1 MYASYLNFKII
12 YWRTFQKVHFGCSPK
27 SHITNI
33 VTEIN
38 YDIFFIF
45 LPTFDIMPI
54 FSFSLYLNSFLIYFY
69 MWVRSSRPAF
79 WYCHFLMN
87 FKQMAE
93 LFFFPRKEHLLLSWK
108 KKRERK
114 ERKKNTTL
122 PNLSVLLAN
131 NSQCIDSTNY
141 PHLRH
146 SVQTHLAQKK
156 CPPDLITNY
165 DV

>member
-33 VTEIN
+33 LTEIN
-38 YDIFFIF
+38 YDIFLFF

-54 FSFSLYLNSFLIYFY
+54 FSFSLYLNSFLIYIY
-69 MWVRSSRPAF
+69 MWVRSGRPAF

-93 LFFFPRKEHLLLSWK
+93 LVFFFQ
-108 KKRERK
+108 ERSIHINISA
-114 ERKKNTTL
+114 EFIFAFTMWVNVTEKNTCTCTL
-122 PNLSVLLAN
+122 GRIPNDILLNLLAFIVTFN
-131 NSQCIDSTNY
+131 WCSGC
-141 PHLRH
+141 
-146 SVQTHLAQKK
+146 
-156 CPPDLITNY
+156 CLIHT
-165 DV
+165 

>member
-33 VTEIN
+33 LTEIN
-38 YDIFFIF
+38 YDIFFYF

-69 MWVRSSRPAF
+69 MWVRSGRPAF
-79 WYCHFLMN
+79 WFCHFLMN

-93 LFFFPRKEHLLLSWK
+93 FQSLWMCVSWPCVDINLH
-108 KKRERK
+108 RLWFE
-114 ERKKNTTL
+114 
-122 PNLSVLLAN
+122 PQYFLSVGTGHFIYNRVLMLQAIPLV
-131 NSQCIDSTNY
+131 QWRCWGAI
-141 PHLRH
+141 HL
-146 SVQTHLAQKK
+146 
-156 CPPDLITNY
+156 
-165 DV
+165 

>member
-33 VTEIN
+33 LTEIN
-38 YDIFFIF
+38 YDIFLFF

-54 FSFSLYLNSFLIYFY
+54 FSFSLYLNSFLIYIY
-69 MWVRSSRPAF
+69 MWVRSGRPAF

-93 LFFFPRKEHLLLSWK
+93 LVFFSRKWASAPFHKIASTLIFLQNSFLLLQCEWMWL
-108 KKRERK
+108 KR
-114 ERKKNTTL
+114 T
-122 PNLSVLLAN
+122 PALS
-131 NSQCIDSTNY
+131 
-141 PHLRH
+141 
-146 SVQTHLAQKK
+146 
-156 CPPDLITNY
+156 
-165 DV
+165 DVYLMIYCWIS

>member
-33 VTEIN
+33 LTEIN
-38 YDIFFIF
+38 YDIFLFF

-54 FSFSLYLNSFLIYFY
+54 FSFSLYLNSFLIYIY
-69 MWVRSSRPAF
+69 MWVRSGRPAF

-93 LFFFPRKEHLLLSWK
+93 LGFFSRKWASAPFHKIASTLIFLQNSFLLLQCEWMWL
-108 KKRERK
+108 KR
-114 ERKKNTTL
+114 T
-122 PNLSVLLAN
+122 PALS
-131 NSQCIDSTNY
+131 
-141 PHLRH
+141 
-146 SVQTHLAQKK
+146 
-156 CPPDLITNY
+156 
-165 DV
+165 DVYLMIYCWIS